1 MSRTRR
7 RPYPS
12 DLSDAEWAL
21 LEPLLASLERRG
33 RPPKWSTR
41 RIADA
46 VFYLLRSGCA
56 WRMLPRE
63 YPPWQTVYYHFR
75 KWRRDGRLQQAHDR
89 LRATVR
95 ESECRD
101 RDPSGAVLDSQVVK
115 TTGVGGPERGY
126 DGAKRLSGRKR
137 HLLVDTGGLV
147 LSARV
152 HAASLHDRDGAQGL
166 LTDELK
172 KELPQLELVW
182 ADGAYTN
189 EFRRWAEEERGWRVE
204 VPYHRNRQLWRYGLE
219 EKPRGFRVL
228 PRRWVVERTFAWL
241 GQARRLAKDYERLPE
256 TAGGHDLLGNE
267 PDHAPPTCS
276 RNLLRK
282 GEKGLR
288 RRL

>member
-46 VFYLLRSGCA
+46 AFYLLRSGCA

-256 TAGGHDLLGNE
+256 TAV
-267 PDHAPPTCS
+267 AMIYWAMS
-276 RNLLRK
+276 RIM
-282 GEKGLR
+282 LR
-288 RRL
+288 RLARATC